1 MSPRTALGSSLPQR
15 SAAARFFFVGALL
28 VAGVL
33 PVAVHLA
40 APAGGRIAQPAWLR
54 PAAVEDDAPARVDW
68 PTHFR
73 DRPLT
78 QQPLSALEQRFARRF
93 PGAIARFTD
102 GESALILRQVTRP
115 TRQLHPATDCFAALG
130 WRIER
135 PRPQRDEA
143 GLTWSCFVAARDGTR
158 LRVCERIR
166 DSEGR
171 EWTDTSAWFWAAQ
184 YGGGP
189 WWATTVVETLE
200 QP

>member
-1 MSPRTALGSSLPQR
+1 MTLRNALAWPSVT
-15 SAAARFFFVGALL
+15 AARFLFVGALL

-33 PVAVHLA
+33 PIA
-40 APAGGRIAQPAWLR
+40 AKMARSAGGSAGP
-54 PAAVEDDAPARVDW
+54 PAAAVDDDAPARVDW

-73 DRPLT
+73 DQPLT
-78 QQPLSALEQRFARRF
+78 QLPLSALEQRFSRRF

-102 GESALILRQVTRP
+102 GERVLIFRQVTRP
-115 TRQLHPATDCFAALG
+115 TRQLHPAADCFGALG
-130 WRIER
+130 YRIER
-135 PRPQRDEA
+135 PKPERDAA
-143 GLTWSCFVAARDGTR
+143 GFTWSCFTAERDGVR

-200 QP
+200 RP